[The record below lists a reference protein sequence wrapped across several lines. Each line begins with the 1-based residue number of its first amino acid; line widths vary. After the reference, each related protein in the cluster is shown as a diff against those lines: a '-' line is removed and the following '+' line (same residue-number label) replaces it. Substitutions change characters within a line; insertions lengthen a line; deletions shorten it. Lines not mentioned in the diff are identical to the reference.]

1 MANELQGPE
10 PTMDPTNLYREEII
24 TDRRGGTIRLLTP
37 ITTSGATD
45 PKRKVLYVGETQVLT
60 AGGMLPIAFE
70 LDATSLN
77 EAIEKFAD
85 GVKRAVE
92 ETIQEIQQLRREAA
106 SSIVIP
112 DVTSASGL
120 PGADRAADQTAPL
133 RPCRAAGQRCRDG
146 AHRQQPDPG

>member
-10 PTMDPTNLYREEII
+10 PKMDPTTLYREEVI
-24 TDRRGGTIRLLTP
+24 TDRRVGTIRVLTP
-37 ITTSGATD
+37 VTPAGSTD
-45 PKRKVLYVGETQVLT
+45 SKRMVLYVGETQVLT

-70 LDATSLN
+70 LDAGSLTD
-77 EAIEKFAD
+77 AIEKFSE

-112 DVTSASGL
+112 DAKSASGL
-120 PGADRAADQTAPL
+120 LGGPGGGLGGPPRGGKIQLP
-133 RPCRAAGQRCRDG
+133 
-146 AHRQQPDPG
+146 

>member
-24 TDRRGGTIRLLTP
+24 TDRRVGTIRLLTP

-70 LDATSLN
+70 IDATSLN
-77 EAIEKFAD
+77 EAVEKFAD
-85 GVKRAVE
+85 GVKREVE
-92 ETIQEIQQLRREAA
+92 ETIMEILQHRRQAA
-106 SSIVIP
+106 NMHVH
-112 DVTSASGL
+112 
-120 PGADRAADQTAPL
+120 Q
-133 RPCRAAGQRCRDG
+133 
-146 AHRQQPDPG
+146 AH

>member
-10 PTMDPTNLYREEII
+10 PKMDPTNLYREELI
-24 TDRRGGTIRLLTP
+24 TDRRVGTIRLLTP
-37 ITTSGATD
+37 ITASSASD
-45 PKRKVLYVGETQVLT
+45 CKRKVLYGGETQLLT

-70 LDATSLN
+70 LDATSLS

-92 ETIQEIQQLRREAA
+92 DTIQEIQQLRREAA

-112 DVTSASGL
+112 DAKSASGL
-120 PGADRAADQTAPL
+120 LGGPGSL
-133 RPCRAAGQRCRDG
+133 GG
-146 AHRQQPDPG
+146 PGGPGGPARGGRIQLP